1 MLNALRKDILL
12 VSLRGRV
19 KLESVTLLA
28 FNCLPSP
35 FLPLW
40 RQNQEQRKCGF
51 EKRWKHLFT
60 CGALS
65 PRLPACLAL
74 GFLQL
79 CFLLPWSS
87 SVLTSICPV
96 GILTQFNQSKHGYN
110 HQNSMRGRCDHLS
123 RAKLILG
130 RPPRLTPIRI
140 IVIGNNRN
148 MYRQVSP
155 LAESSCEVLYGSS
168 YNRSPNQ
175 NASPIHHNFE
185 IQTFIKLSS

>member
-1 MLNALRKDILL
+1 MLNALCKDIML
-12 VSLRGRV
+12 VSLWGRF
-19 KLESVTLLA
+19 KLESVMLLA
-28 FNCLPSP
+28 YICLPSP
-35 FLPLW
+35 FLPLSS
-40 RQNQEQRKCGF
+40 QNQEQRKCGF

-65 PRLPACLAL
+65 LPACLAL

-87 SVLTSICPV
+87 SVKIACADDVIIWAGQNWFWGVLPGWPHSKLSWLETIEIC
-96 GILTQFNQSKHGYN
+96 
-110 HQNSMRGRCDHLS
+110 
-123 RAKLILG
+123 
-130 RPPRLTPIRI
+130 
-140 IVIGNNRN
+140 
-148 MYRQVSP
+148 RQVSP
-155 LAESSCEVLYGSS
+155 QAESSCEVLYGSS

>member
-1 MLNALRKDILL
+1 MCKHILL

-65 PRLPACLAL
+65 SYTPCLPCTRISAAMFPPSLKLL
-74 GFLQL
+74 GAYKPMS
-79 CFLLPWSS
+79 PW
-87 SVLTSICPV
+87 
-96 GILTQFNQSKHGYN
+96 GILTQFNQSKHGEIIKIECAEDV
-110 HQNSMRGRCDHLS
+110 S
-123 RAKLILG
+123 KLIVGPL
-130 RPPRLTPIRI
+130 PRLTSFRI
-140 IVIGNNRN
+140 I
-148 MYRQVSP
+148 
-155 LAESSCEVLYGSS
+155 SSRSVGSTNKIS
-168 YNRSPNQ
+168 ANKC
-175 NASPIHHNFE
+175 IFG
-185 IQTFIKLSS
+185 

>member
-1 MLNALRKDILL
+1 MCKHILL

-65 PRLPACLAL
+65 SYTPCLPCTRISAVMFPPSLKLL
-74 GFLQL
+74 GAYKPMS
-79 CFLLPWSS
+79 PW
-87 SVLTSICPV
+87 
-96 GILTQFNQSKHGYN
+96 GFLTQFNQSKHGYN

-123 RAKLILG
+123 RAKFILG
-130 RPPRLTPIRI
+130 RPPRLTSFRI

-148 MYRQVSP
+148 M
-155 LAESSCEVLYGSS
+155 
-168 YNRSPNQ
+168 
-175 NASPIHHNFE
+175 
-185 IQTFIKLSS
+185 